1 MNWYTKRAALT
12 GIYNTTEL
20 VMLQDS
26 SPDFKDTWTFLD
38 NRIQDVVNMAST
50 AKQAKSDLSQNPFD
64 IPVGIYASSLSPNIF
79 FSRPSLLSRCS
90 QLVKQS
96 CRVSWELLSQ

>member
-26 SPDFKDTWTFLD
+26 SPDFQDTWQFLD
-38 NRIQDVVNMAST
+38 NRIKDVVNMAST
-50 AKQAKSDLSQNPFD
+50 AKQVKKHSEKEWTSYVEVARVRPL
-64 IPVGIYASSLSPNIF
+64 YAPISFLY
-79 FSRPSLLSRCS
+79 L
-90 QLVKQS
+90 
-96 CRVSWELLSQ
+96 